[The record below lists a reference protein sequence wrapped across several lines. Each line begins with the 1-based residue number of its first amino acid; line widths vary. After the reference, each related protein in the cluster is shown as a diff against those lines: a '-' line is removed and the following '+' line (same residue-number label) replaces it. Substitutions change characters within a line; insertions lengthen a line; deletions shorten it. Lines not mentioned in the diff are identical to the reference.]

1 MTDAVIFD
9 MDGTLCDVSSIEH
22 FVEGENRNVDAF
34 HGAAIDCPP
43 HLHVVEAV
51 TQAREAGNAIV
62 IVTARSAKW
71 RDYTIMWLDK
81 YDIGFDHLYMRIEA
95 DFRPDYVVKADIL
108 KAIKKDGFE
117 PTRAWDDNPKVI
129 ALWREN
135 GIDVTEVRAGVPIRT
150 DGEAGFNDF

>member
-1 MTDAVIFD
+1 MRDAVIFD
-9 MDGTLCDVSSIEH
+9 MDGTLCDVSAVLHLLDGDSRD
-22 FVEGENRNVDAF
+22 FDAF

-51 TQAREAGNAIV
+51 AKAREAGNAIV

-81 YDIGFDHLYMRIEA
+81 HAIAFDRLYMRIEA
-95 DFRPDYVVKADIL
+95 DFRHDYLVKADIL
-108 KAIKKDGFE
+108 KAITKDGFN
-117 PTRAWDDNPKVI
+117 PVHAWDDKPKVI

-135 GIDVTEVRAGVPIRT
+135 GIEVTEVPKL
-150 DGEAGFNDF
+150 